1 MTVTSTGMTTAMQ
14 GLQQALAA
22 PRRPGVP
29 LGNWRWR
36 VRQQMAGVRDAL
48 VAERGHGAEG
58 WLAARE
64 GGILR
69 ERNSLLGRLSAL
81 GPEVLENPDVD
92 EVRSE
97 LLRLLVDIGHHV
109 QRLHDLAYDEV
120 ELELGGSE

>member
-14 GLQQALAA
+14 GLQQALEA

-29 LGNWRWR
+29 LGNWRWG
-36 VRQQMAGVRDAL
+36 VRQRMAAIRDAL
-48 VAERGHGAEG
+48 VAETGQGAEG

-64 GGILR
+64 VGLLR
-69 ERNSLLGRLSAL
+69 ERNALLGRLSAL
-81 GPEVLENPDVD
+81 GPQVLENPDLD
-92 EVRSE
+92 EVRSH
-97 LLRLLVDIGHHV
+97 LHRLLVDVSHHV